1 MDELEKTAQETAE
14 ETGGMAPDAGE
25 QQAPAGEQGVPG
37 GGEDFEPLLRGRYKG
52 EIEARVLRIVDGR
65 LRGLRQENERLRQ
78 MAAAAE
84 AARQREQEAQLQA
97 AMEFAVIRARQQM
110 AQAIASGGRRVA
122 ENGGRRR
129 SVSRWDPR
137 GHSGAELAAKRKRVQ
152 DGEKLRIK
160 QGRENMEMNLQ
171 MFAEITQTTAGLSAE
186 MKTYYGMEL
195 LENAKQQL
203 VHNQFAATKGL
214 PAGGGKTVEW
224 RKFGAF
230 DKALKHLT
238 EGETPDGS
246 GISVSYITKELAQ
259 YGDYTTVSD
268 MLDLTAIDD
277 VVLEITDRHGSNMGL
292 TLDTVTRNEIQQGK
306 QVIYAPKIG
315 SDGTKTDVTS
325 RMTLDKDCRMTSEL
339 VAKAATQL
347 KKMNAP
353 TFDGKY
359 VCIIHPSVAFDLR
372 QDEAWIAAHQYA
384 GATELFS
391 GEIGELHGVRFVETT
406 EAKIY
411 RGEDLA
417 ADSRTLKVNGNVM
430 ASTDVTFNG
439 GTVAAG
445 ALAGRYV
452 VLGGTRCQV
461 VSNTDAKLVLDKTV
475 TVGDKEVIYPGEGGK
490 QGCAVYGCLFL
501 GKGAYGVV
509 DLSEGT
515 EVIVKPRGSSG
526 TADPLDQRSSVGWK
540 GVHAAAIL
548 YDEYMVRVECGSSYS
563 DEDKAN

>member
-1 MDELEKTAQETAE
+1 MELN
-14 ETGGMAPDAGE
+14 
-25 QQAPAGEQGVPG
+25 
-37 GGEDFEPLLRGRYKG
+37 Y
-52 EIEARVLRIVDGR
+52 
-65 LRGLRQENERLRQ
+65 
-78 MAAAAE
+78 
-84 AARQREQEAQLQA
+84 
-97 AMEFAVIRARQQM
+97 
-110 AQAIASGGRRVA
+110 
-122 ENGGRRR
+122 
-129 SVSRWDPR
+129 
-137 GHSGAELAAKRKRVQ
+137 
-152 DGEKLRIK
+152 
-160 QGRENMEMNLQ
+160 Q
-171 MFAEITQTTAGLSAE
+171 MFADVNTQTTGALSAE

-195 LENAKQQL
+195 LENAKPQL

-214 PAGGGKTVEW
+214 PVGGGKTVEW

-230 DKALKHLT
+230 DKALTPLT
-238 EGETPDGS
+238 EGVTPDGS

-277 VVLEITDRHGSNMGL
+277 VVLEITDRHGANMGL
-292 TLDTVTRNEIQQGK
+292 TLDTVTRNEIQQGN

-315 SDGTKTDVTS
+315 TDGAKTEVTS
-325 RMTLDKDCRMTSEL
+325 RAELDSSCKMTSEL

-384 GATELFS
+384 AATELFS

-411 RGEDLA
+411 RGADLA
-417 ADSRTLKVNGNVM
+417 QNARTLTVSGAVSGNTEV
-430 ASTDVTFNG
+430 SFTG
-439 GTVAAG
+439 GTVAAD

-452 VLGGTRCQV
+452 LIGGKRV
-461 VSNTDAKLVLDKTV
+461 KVASNTAAKLVLEEAVTAADKT
-475 TVGDKEVIYPGEGGK
+475 VIYPGEGGK
-490 QGCAVYGCLFL
+490 DGCAVYGCLFL

-515 EVIVKPRGSSG
+515 EVIVKPRGSSR

-563 DEDKAN
+563 GEDKAN

>member
-1 MDELEKTAQETAE
+1 MDIQTLIYFVDIAEQHSFSAAAESQNISQSSLSKAIMRLENELNVHLFDRKKHPIELT
-14 ETGGMAPDAGE
+14 
-25 QQAPAGEQGVPG
+25 PAGECFYEDVKKMLPNYYHAIRRLKAFTSKCKVTVCVVPNDTRQNLPYAMQTFRD
-37 GGEDFEPLLRGRYKG
+37 ENPNIYVEFLTQRDFSIAERCLLNG
-52 EIEARVLRIVDGR
+52 EIDYLIAHDPLH
-65 LRGLRQENERLRQ
+65 
-78 MAAAAE
+78 
-84 AARQREQEAQLQA
+84 EQEQIEKTFLQNDPLCIVLPKDHPLA
-97 AMEFAVIRARQQM
+97 DRE
-110 AQAIASGGRRVA
+110 
-122 ENGGRRR
+122 E
-129 SVSRWDPR
+129 VSIYD
-137 GHSGAELAAKRKRVQ
+137 L
-152 DGEKLRIK
+152 D
-160 QGRENMEMNLQ
+160 
-171 MFAEITQTTAGLSAE
+171 
-186 MKTYYGMEL
+186 GMEL
-195 LENAKQQL
+195 LENAKPQL

-230 DKALKHLT
+230 DKALKPLT
-238 EGETPDGS
+238 EGVTPDGS

>member
-1 MDELEKTAQETAE
+1 MNDLYDLQLF
-14 ETGGMAPDAGE
+14 AGE
-25 QQAPAGEQGVPG
+25 A
-37 GGEDFEPLLRGRYKG
+37 
-52 EIEARVLRIVDGR
+52 
-65 LRGLRQENERLRQ
+65 N
-78 MAAAAE
+78 
-84 AARQREQEAQLQA
+84 
-97 AMEFAVIRARQQM
+97 
-110 AQAIASGGRRVA
+110 
-122 ENGGRRR
+122 
-129 SVSRWDPR
+129 
-137 GHSGAELAAKRKRVQ
+137 
-152 DGEKLRIK
+152 
-160 QGRENMEMNLQ
+160 
-171 MFAEITQTTAGLSAE
+171 TQTTGHGGLSAE

-195 LENAKQQL
+195 LENAKPQL
-203 VHNQFAATKGL
+203 VHNQFAATKPL
-214 PAGGGKTVEW
+214 PTGGGKTVEW
-224 RKFGAF
+224 RKFGSF
-230 DKALKHLT
+230 EKALTPLT
-238 EGETPDGS
+238 EGVTPDGS

-268 MLDLTAIDD
+268 LLDLTAIDD

-306 QVIYAPKIG
+306 QVIYAPKLG
-315 SDGTKTDVTS
+315 ANGAKTEITS
-325 RMTLDKDCRMTSEL
+325 RTALDKDCRMTSEL

-384 GATELFS
+384 AATELFS

-411 RGEDLA
+411 RGENLA
-417 ADSRTLKVNGNVM
+417 GDVRSLKVKGNTVS
-430 ASTDVTFNG
+430 AAEVGFQG
-439 GTVAAG
+439 GTVAAN
-445 ALAGRYV
+445 ALVGRYV
-452 VLGGTRCQV
+452 MIGGSRCKV
-461 VSNTDAKLVLDKTV
+461 ISNTTAKLVLDTEV
-475 TVGDKEVIYPGEGGK
+475 TAAEGDAIYPGEGGK
-490 QGCAVYGCLFL
+490 NGCAVYGCLFI

-540 GVHAAAIL
+540 GIHAATIL

>member
-1 MDELEKTAQETAE
+1 
-14 ETGGMAPDAGE
+14 
-25 QQAPAGEQGVPG
+25 
-37 GGEDFEPLLRGRYKG
+37 
-52 EIEARVLRIVDGR
+52 
-65 LRGLRQENERLRQ
+65 
-78 MAAAAE
+78 
-84 AARQREQEAQLQA
+84 
-97 AMEFAVIRARQQM
+97 
-110 AQAIASGGRRVA
+110 
-122 ENGGRRR
+122 
-129 SVSRWDPR
+129 
-137 GHSGAELAAKRKRVQ
+137 
-152 DGEKLRIK
+152 
-160 QGRENMEMNLQ
+160 MEMNLQ
-171 MFAEITQTTAGLSAE
+171 MFAENTQTTAGLSAE

-195 LENAKQQL
+195 LENAKPQL

-230 DKALKHLT
+230 DKALKPLT
-238 EGETPDGS
+238 EGVTPDGS

-439 GTVAAG
+439 PLCGAGRHPLPGGEQHRREAG
-445 ALAGRYV
+445 AGQDRHCGRQGGHLPRRRRQAGLRRV
-452 VLGGTRCQV
+452 RLPVPGQGRLWRGGPERGHGGHREAPRQLRHRRPAGPALQRGLEGRTRR
-461 VSNTDAKLVLDKTV
+461 
-475 TVGDKEVIYPGEGGK
+475 GYPVRRVHGARGVRQQLFGRGQGELTERE
-490 QGCAVYGCLFL
+490 A
-501 GKGAYGVV
+501 GA
-509 DLSEGT
+509 D
-515 EVIVKPRGSSG
+515 GSSAPAG
-526 TADPLDQRSSVGWK
+526 N
-540 GVHAAAIL
+540 AAVSAATP
-548 YDEYMVRVECGSSYS
+548 R
-563 DEDKAN
+563 

>member
-1 MDELEKTAQETAE
+1 MSERNMELQIF
-14 ETGGMAPDAGE
+14 AGE
-25 QQAPAGEQGVPG
+25 
-37 GGEDFEPLLRGRYKG
+37 
-52 EIEARVLRIVDGR
+52 
-65 LRGLRQENERLRQ
+65 
-78 MAAAAE
+78 
-84 AARQREQEAQLQA
+84 
-97 AMEFAVIRARQQM
+97 
-110 AQAIASGGRRVA
+110 
-122 ENGGRRR
+122 
-129 SVSRWDPR
+129 
-137 GHSGAELAAKRKRVQ
+137 
-152 DGEKLRIK
+152 
-160 QGRENMEMNLQ
+160 MN
-171 MFAEITQTTAGLSAE
+171 TQTTGGLSAE

-195 LENAKQQL
+195 LENARPQL

-214 PAGGGKTVEW
+214 PVGGGKTVEW

-230 DKALKHLT
+230 DKALTPLT
-238 EGETPDGS
+238 EGVTPDGS

-277 VVLEITDRHGSNMGL
+277 VVLEITDRHGANMGL

-306 QVIYAPKIG
+306 QVIYAPRQE
-315 SDGTKTDVTS
+315 SDGKKTEVVS
-325 RMTLDKDCRMTSEL
+325 RYALDGSCKITSEL

-353 TFDGKY
+353 TFEGKY

-384 GATELFS
+384 AATELFS

-411 RGEDLA
+411 RGADLA
-417 ADSRTLKVNGNVM
+417 SNSRTLAVNG
-430 ASTDVTFNG
+430 AVTANTEVAFTG
-439 GTVAAG
+439 GTVAVN

-452 VLGGTRCQV
+452 LLGGKRV
-461 VSNTDAKLVLDKTV
+461 KVASNTAAKLVLEEAV
-475 TVGDKEVIYPGEGGK
+475 TVSDKAVIYPGEGGK
-490 QGCAVYGCLFL
+490 DGCAVYGCLFL

-563 DEDKAN
+563 GEDKAN

>member
-1 MDELEKTAQETAE
+1 
-14 ETGGMAPDAGE
+14 
-25 QQAPAGEQGVPG
+25 
-37 GGEDFEPLLRGRYKG
+37 
-52 EIEARVLRIVDGR
+52 
-65 LRGLRQENERLRQ
+65 
-78 MAAAAE
+78 
-84 AARQREQEAQLQA
+84 
-97 AMEFAVIRARQQM
+97 
-110 AQAIASGGRRVA
+110 
-122 ENGGRRR
+122 
-129 SVSRWDPR
+129 
-137 GHSGAELAAKRKRVQ
+137 
-152 DGEKLRIK
+152 
-160 QGRENMEMNLQ
+160 MEMNLQ
-171 MFAEITQTTAGLSAE
+171 MFAENTQTTAGLSAE

-195 LENAKQQL
+195 LENAKPQL

-230 DKALKHLT
+230 DKALKPLT
-238 EGETPDGS
+238 EGVTPDGS

-391 GEIGELHGVRFVETT
+391 GEIGELHGVRFIETT
-406 EAKIY
+406 EAKI
-411 RGEDLA
+411 
-417 ADSRTLKVNGNVM
+417 
-430 ASTDVTFNG
+430 FNG
-439 GTVAAG
+439 EGCPVKTEADESKGT
-445 ALAGRYV
+445 
-452 VLGGTRCQV
+452 
-461 VSNTDAKLVLDKTV
+461 
-475 TVGDKEVIYPGEGGK
+475 P
-490 QGCAVYGCLFL
+490 AVYYSVYATLFL
-501 GKGAYGVV
+501 GKDAYGMI
-509 DLSEGT
+509 DPEGGNLEMIIKDKGQVGGPLNQFST
-515 EVIVKPRGSSG
+515 LGYKFSS
-526 TADPLDQRSSVGWK
+526 
-540 GVHAAAIL
+540 AAKIL
-548 YDEYMVRVECGSSYS
+548 YEDRMVRVESCGAYS
-563 DEDKAN
+563 AEDEAN

>member
-1 MDELEKTAQETAE
+1 
-14 ETGGMAPDAGE
+14 
-25 QQAPAGEQGVPG
+25 
-37 GGEDFEPLLRGRYKG
+37 
-52 EIEARVLRIVDGR
+52 
-65 LRGLRQENERLRQ
+65 
-78 MAAAAE
+78 
-84 AARQREQEAQLQA
+84 
-97 AMEFAVIRARQQM
+97 
-110 AQAIASGGRRVA
+110 
-122 ENGGRRR
+122 
-129 SVSRWDPR
+129 
-137 GHSGAELAAKRKRVQ
+137 
-152 DGEKLRIK
+152 
-160 QGRENMEMNLQ
+160 MEMNLQ
-171 MFAEITQTTAGLSAE
+171 MFAENTQTTGGLSAE

-195 LENAKQQL
+195 LENAKPQL

-214 PAGGGKTVEW
+214 PTGGGKTVEW

-230 DKALKHLT
+230 DKALKPLS
-238 EGETPDGS
+238 EGVTPDGS

-277 VVLEITDRHGSNMGL
+277 VVLEITDRHGANMGL
-292 TLDTVTRNEIQQGK
+292 TLDTVTRNEIQQGTH
-306 QVIYAPKIG
+306 VIYAPGKDA
-315 SDGTKTDVTS
+315 DGKKVDVLF
-325 RMTLDKDCRMTSEL
+325 RRGLDKSCVMTAEL
-339 VAKAATQL
+339 VARAATEL

-372 QDEAWIAAHQYA
+372 NDPDWVAAHQYA
-384 GATELFS
+384 AATELFS

-417 ADSRTLKVNGNVM
+417 QNARTLTVSGAAAN
-430 ASTDVTFNG
+430 STEVSFTG
-439 GTVAAG
+439 GTVAAD

-452 VLGGTRCQV
+452 LIGGQRV
-461 VSNTDAKLVLDKTV
+461 KVKSNTAAKLVLEQAVTASDKA
-475 TVGDKEVIYPGEGGK
+475 VIYPGEGGK
-490 QGCAVYGCLFL
+490 DGCAVYGCLFL

-563 DEDKAN
+563 EEDKSN

>member
-1 MDELEKTAQETAE
+1 MMMNHYDLQLF
-14 ETGGMAPDAGE
+14 AGE
-25 QQAPAGEQGVPG
+25 
-37 GGEDFEPLLRGRYKG
+37 
-52 EIEARVLRIVDGR
+52 
-65 LRGLRQENERLRQ
+65 
-78 MAAAAE
+78 
-84 AARQREQEAQLQA
+84 
-97 AMEFAVIRARQQM
+97 
-110 AQAIASGGRRVA
+110 
-122 ENGGRRR
+122 
-129 SVSRWDPR
+129 
-137 GHSGAELAAKRKRVQ
+137 
-152 DGEKLRIK
+152 
-160 QGRENMEMNLQ
+160 MN
-171 MFAEITQTTAGLSAE
+171 TQTTAGLSAE

-195 LENAKQQL
+195 LENAKPQL

-214 PAGGGKTVEW
+214 PVGGGKTVEW
-224 RKFGAF
+224 RKFGSF
-230 DKALKHLT
+230 DKALTPLT
-238 EGETPDGS
+238 EGVTPDGS
-246 GISVSYITKELAQ
+246 GITVSYITKELAQ

-306 QVIYAPKIG
+306 QVIYAPKLG
-315 SDGTKTDVTS
+315 ANGAKTEITS
-325 RMTLDKDCRMTSEL
+325 RTALDKDCRMTSEL

-384 GATELFS
+384 AATELFS

-411 RGEDLA
+411 RGENLA
-417 ADSRTLKVNGNVM
+417 GDVRSLKVKGNTVS
-430 ASTDVTFNG
+430 AVEVGFQG
-439 GTVAAG
+439 GTVAAN

-452 VLGGTRCQV
+452 MIGGSRCKV
-461 VSNTDAKLVLDKTV
+461 ISNTTAKLVLDTEV
-475 TVGDKEVIYPGEGGK
+475 TAAEGDAIYPGEGGK
-490 QGCAVYGCLFL
+490 NGCAVYGCLFI

-540 GVHAAAIL
+540 GIHAAAIL

-563 DEDKAN
+563 DEDKAI

>member
-1 MDELEKTAQETAE
+1 MEKKLNMDLQ
-14 ETGGMAPDAGE
+14 
-25 QQAPAGEQGVPG
+25 V
-37 GGEDFEPLLRGRYKG
+37 F
-52 EIEARVLRIVDGR
+52 
-65 LRGLRQENERLRQ
+65 
-78 MAAAAE
+78 AE
-84 AARQREQEAQLQA
+84 A
-97 AMEFAVIRARQQM
+97 
-110 AQAIASGGRRVA
+110 
-122 ENGGRRR
+122 N
-129 SVSRWDPR
+129 
-137 GHSGAELAAKRKRVQ
+137 
-152 DGEKLRIK
+152 
-160 QGRENMEMNLQ
+160 
-171 MFAEITQTTAGLSAE
+171 TQTTGGLSAE

-195 LENAKQQL
+195 LENAKPQL

-214 PAGGGKTVEW
+214 PVGGGKTVEW

-230 DKALKHLT
+230 DKALTPLT
-238 EGETPDGS
+238 EGVTPDGS

-277 VVLEITDRHGSNMGL
+277 VVLEITDRHGANMGL
-292 TLDTVTRNEIQQGK
+292 TLDTVTRNEIQQGR
-306 QVIYAPKIG
+306 QVIYAPRQE
-315 SDGTKTDVTS
+315 SDGKKTEVVS
-325 RMTLDKDCRMTSEL
+325 RYALDGSCKITSEL

-359 VCIIHPSVAFDLR
+359 VCILHPSVAFDLR

-384 GATELFS
+384 AATELFS

-411 RGEDLA
+411 RGGDLA
-417 ADSRTLKVNGNVM
+417 QNARTLTVSGAVSGNTEVSF
-430 ASTDVTFNG
+430 AG
-439 GTVAAG
+439 GTVAAD

-452 VLGGTRCQV
+452 LIGGKRV
-461 VSNTDAKLVLDKTV
+461 KVASNTAAKLVLEEAVTAADKT
-475 TVGDKEVIYPGEGGK
+475 VIYPGEGGK
-490 QGCAVYGCLFL
+490 DGCAVYGCLFL

-563 DEDKAN
+563 GEDKAN